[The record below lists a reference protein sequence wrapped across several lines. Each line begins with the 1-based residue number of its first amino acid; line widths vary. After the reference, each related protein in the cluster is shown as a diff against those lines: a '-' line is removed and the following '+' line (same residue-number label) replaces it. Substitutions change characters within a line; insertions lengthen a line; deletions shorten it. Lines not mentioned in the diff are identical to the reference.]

1 MKRLLLLLLAATV
14 LVGGGCASKKYAKK
28 GMKFEQ
34 AGLWEQAA
42 DAYIRSLTAKRD
54 NIDAIVGLKRAG
66 QRVLDERS
74 LKVIKAY
81 ENDDLKQAVYTYL
94 DAESFKNQAASLG
107 VELSISNMATDYFND
122 AKPKYVEKIYSEAQT
137 LLDAEK
143 FKDAELLLT
152 EVKRLQPDYGNTQDM
167 LKVSKCEPLYRQ
179 AKQFMDAAQY
189 RKAYANL
196 DKIVKE
202 FTNYKDSRDLRDE
215 ALQKA
220 TITIRVTDFK
230 STTYNTESIAKSVQ
244 AEVVSKL
251 NALNNPFI
259 KVIDVQ
265 STDKIIEEQ
274 QRSVTTGS
282 DLEIG
287 KLLAAKAL
295 LSGDVSVIEATQGK
309 LNKTEKRGYIRE
321 ETKTK
326 DPKTGE
332 EKVNVTYRKV
342 IYWVYNQKN
351 SVSVALKFQLTS
363 TETGAVMV
371 SDFIRS
377 NQADEVNYA
386 TFDGPSSK
394 LVPGYWE
401 KINVDSPK
409 DVINDNQLDVRN
421 LQELLKAKRDIA
433 SMNTLMSNAIED
445 IAKRTAQKINQ
456 YNPEE

>member
-94 DAESFKNQAASLG
+94 DAEGFKNQAASLG

-202 FTNYKDSRDLRDE
+202 FTNYKDSYDLRYE

-220 TITIRVTDFK
+220 TVTIRVTDFK
-230 STTYNTESIAKSVQ
+230 STTYNTESFAKSVQ

-251 NALNNPFI
+251 NALNNPFV

-295 LSGDVSVIEATQGK
+295 LSGEVSVIEVTQGK

-321 ETKTK
+321 ESKTK

-351 SVSVALKFQLTS
+351 SLSVALKFQLAS

-401 KINVDSPK
+401 KINADSPK

>member
-94 DAESFKNQAASLG
+94 DAEGFKNQAASLG

-220 TITIRVTDFK
+220 TITIKVTDFK
-230 STTYNTESIAKSVQ
+230 STTYNTESFAKSVQ

-251 NALNNPFI
+251 NALNNPFV

-295 LSGDVSVIEATQGK
+295 LSGEVSVIEVTQGK

-351 SVSVALKFQLTS
+351 SLSVALKFQLTS

-377 NQADEVNYA
+377 NQADVVNYA

-394 LVPGYWE
+394 LVPGYWQ

>member
-14 LVGGGCASKKYAKK
+14 LVGSGCASKKYAKK

-94 DAESFKNQAASLG
+94 DAESFKNQAALLG

-122 AKPKYVEKIYSEAQT
+122 AKPKYVEKIYSEAQA

-202 FTNYKDSRDLRDE
+202 FTNYKDSYDLRYE

-220 TITIRVTDFK
+220 TVTIRVTDFK
-230 STTYNTESIAKSVQ
+230 PTTYNAESIAKSVQ

-251 NALNNPFI
+251 NALNNPFV

-295 LSGDVSVIEATQGK
+295 LSGEVSVIEVTQGK

-321 ETKTK
+321 ESKTK

-351 SVSVALKFQLTS
+351 SLSVALKFQLAS

-394 LVPGYWE
+394 LVPGYWQ

>member
-1 MKRLLLLLLAATV
+1 M
-14 LVGGGCASKKYAKK
+14 
-28 GMKFEQ
+28 
-34 AGLWEQAA
+34 QAA
-42 DAYIRSLTAKRD
+42 DAYLRSLTANRN
-54 NIDAIVGLKRAG
+54 NIDAIVGLKRAR
-66 QRVLDERS
+66 QHVLNERS
-74 LKVIKAY
+74 LKAIKAY

-94 DAESFKNQAASLG
+94 DAEKFKNLASSLG

-122 AKPKYVEKIYSEAQT
+122 AKPNYVEKIYAEAQS

-167 LKVSKCEPLYRQ
+167 LKISKCEPLYRQ

-196 DKIVKE
+196 DKIVKD

-230 STTYNTESIAKSVQ
+230 STTYNSKSIAKSVQ
-244 AEVVSKL
+244 AEAVSQL
-251 NALNNPFI
+251 NALNNPFV

-295 LSGDVSVIEATQGK
+295 LSGEVSVIEVTQGK

-363 TETGAVMV
+363 TETGAVLV

-377 NQADEVNYA
+377 NQTDEISYA

-394 LVPGYWE
+394 LIPGYWE
-401 KINVDSPK
+401 KINADSPK

-421 LQELLKAKRDIA
+421 LQELLKVKRNIA
-433 SMNTLMSNAIED
+433 SVNTLKSNAIED

>member
-167 LKVSKCEPLYRQ
+167 LMVSKCEPLYRQ

-230 STTYNTESIAKSVQ
+230 SSTYNTESIAKSVQ

>member
-94 DAESFKNQAASLG
+94 DAEGFKNQAASLG

-220 TITIRVTDFK
+220 TITIKVTDFK
-230 STTYNTESIAKSVQ
+230 STTYNTESFAKSVQ

-251 NALNNPFI
+251 NALNNPFV

-295 LSGDVSVIEATQGK
+295 LSGEVSVIEVTQGK

-351 SVSVALKFQLTS
+351 SLSVALKFQLTS

-394 LVPGYWE
+394 LVPGYWQ

>member
-1 MKRLLLLLLAATV
+1 MKRLLLLLLAATI
-14 LVGGGCASKKYAKK
+14 LIGGGCASKKYAKK

-42 DAYIRSLTAKRD
+42 DAYIRSLTANRD

-81 ENDDLKQAVYTYL
+81 ENDDLKQTVYSYL

-107 VELSISNMATDYFND
+107 VELTISNMATDYFTD
-122 AKPKYVEKIYSEAQT
+122 AKPKYVEKIYAEAQT
-137 LLDAEK
+137 LLEAEK

-152 EVKRLQPDYGNTQDM
+152 EIKRLQPDYGNTQDM

-179 AKQFMDAAQY
+179 AKQYMEAAQY

-196 DKIVKE
+196 DRIIKD
-202 FTNYKDSRDLRDE
+202 FNNYKDSRDLRDE

-220 TITIRVTDFK
+220 TITIKVTDFK
-230 STTYNTESIAKSVQ
+230 STAYNTEGIAKSVQ

-274 QRSVTTGS
+274 QRSINTGAE
-282 DLEIG
+282 LEVG

-295 LSGDVSVIEATQGK
+295 LSGEVTVIEASQGK
-309 LNKTEKRGYIRE
+309 LTKTEKRGYIRE

-326 DPKTGE
+326 DPQTGQ
-332 EKVNVTYRKV
+332 EKVNVTYRKAV
-342 IYWVYNQKN
+342 YWVYNQKN

-363 TETGAVMV
+363 TETGTVMV
-371 SDFIRS
+371 SDFVRS
-377 NQADEVNYA
+377 NQTDEVYYA
-386 TFDGPSSK
+386 TFDGPTAK

-401 KINVDSPK
+401 KIDADSPK
-409 DVINDNQLDVRN
+409 DVVNDNQTDVRS
-421 LQELLKAKRDIA
+421 LQELLKAKRDIT
-433 SMNTLMSNAIED
+433 STSILTSNAIED
-445 IAKRTAQKINQ
+445 IARRTAQKINQ

>member
-1 MKRLLLLLLAATV
+1 
-14 LVGGGCASKKYAKK
+14 
-28 GMKFEQ
+28 
-34 AGLWEQAA
+34 
-42 DAYIRSLTAKRD
+42 
-54 NIDAIVGLKRAG
+54 
-66 QRVLDERS
+66 
-74 LKVIKAY
+74 
-81 ENDDLKQAVYTYL
+81 
-94 DAESFKNQAASLG
+94 
-107 VELSISNMATDYFND
+107 MATDYFND

-220 TITIRVTDFK
+220 TITIKVTDFK
-230 STTYNTESIAKSVQ
+230 STTYNTESFAKSVQ

-251 NALNNPFI
+251 NALNNPFV

-295 LSGDVSVIEATQGK
+295 LSGEVSVIEVTQGK

-342 IYWVYNQKN
+342 LYWVYNQKN

>member
-1 MKRLLLLLLAATV
+1 MKRLLLLLLAATIIISS
-14 LVGGGCASKKYAKK
+14 GCASKKYAKK

-42 DAYIRSLTAKRD
+42 DAYLRSLTANRD

-74 LKVIKAY
+74 LRVIKAY
-81 ENDDLKQAVYTYL
+81 ENDDLKQAVYSYL

-107 VELSISNMATDYFND
+107 VELSILNMATNYFND
-122 AKPKYVEKIYSEAQT
+122 AKPKYVEKIYAEAQAYLET
-137 LLDAEK
+137 EK
-143 FKDAELLLT
+143 FKEAELLLT
-152 EVKRLQPDYGNTQDM
+152 EIKRLQPDYGNTQDM
-167 LKVSKCEPLYRQ
+167 LKVSKCEPFYRQ
-179 AKQFMDAAQY
+179 AKQYMEAAQY

-196 DKIVKE
+196 DRIIEE
-202 FTNYKDSRDLRDE
+202 FNNYKDSRDLRDE

-220 TITIRVTDFK
+220 TITIKVTDFK
-230 STTYNTESIAKSVQ
+230 STAYNTDNMAKSVQ

-251 NALNNPFI
+251 NALNSPFI

-265 STDKIIEEQ
+265 STDRIIEEQ

-282 DLEIG
+282 ELEIG
-287 KLLAAKAL
+287 KLMAAKAL
-295 LSGDVSVIEATQGK
+295 LIGEVSVLEMTQGK

-351 SVSVALKFQLTS
+351 SVSLALKFQLTS
-363 TETGAVMV
+363 TETGTIMV
-371 SDFIRS
+371 SDYIRS
-377 NQADEVNYA
+377 NQADEIYYA
-386 TFDGPSSK
+386 AFDGPTSK

-401 KINVDSPK
+401 KINADSPK
-409 DVINDNQLDVRN
+409 DVVNDNQADVRN
-421 LQELLKAKRDIA
+421 LQELLKAKHDIA
-433 SMNTLMSNAIED
+433 SIKNLTSNAIED
-445 IAKRTAQKINQ
+445 IAKRTAQKIIQ

>member
-94 DAESFKNQAASLG
+94 DAENFKNQAASLG

-167 LKVSKCEPLYRQ
+167 LMVSKCEPLYRQ

-220 TITIRVTDFK
+220 TITTRVTDFK
-230 STTYNTESIAKSVQ
+230 SSTYNTESIAKSVQ

-251 NALNNPFI
+251 NALNNPFV

-295 LSGDVSVIEATQGK
+295 LSGEVSVIEVTQGK
-309 LNKTEKRGYIRE
+309 LNKTEKRGFIRE

-401 KINVDSPK
+401 KIDADSPK

>member
-42 DAYIRSLTAKRD
+42 DAYLRSLTAKRD

-94 DAESFKNQAASLG
+94 DAENFKNQAASLG

-122 AKPKYVEKIYSEAQT
+122 AKPKYVEKIYIEAQT

-152 EVKRLQPDYGNTQDM
+152 EVKRLQPGYGNTQDM

-196 DKIVKE
+196 DRIVKE

-230 STTYNTESIAKSVQ
+230 STTYNAESITKSVQ

-295 LSGDVSVIEATQGK
+295 LSGDVSVIEVTQGK
-309 LNKTEKRGYIRE
+309 LNKTKKRGYIRE

-377 NQADEVNYA
+377 NQADEIYYA
-386 TFDGPSSK
+386 TFDGPTSK

-401 KINVDSPK
+401 KINADSPK
-409 DVINDNQLDVRN
+409 DVVNDNQADVRS
-421 LQELLKAKRDIA
+421 LQELLKAKRDITGIK
-433 SMNTLMSNAIED
+433 TLTSNAIED

>member
-54 NIDAIVGLKRAG
+54 NIDAIIGLKRAG

-94 DAESFKNQAASLG
+94 DAEGFKNQAASLG

-220 TITIRVTDFK
+220 TITIKVTDFK

-409 DVINDNQLDVRN
+409 DVINDNQFDVRN

>member
-54 NIDAIVGLKRAG
+54 NIDAIVGLKRTG

-81 ENDDLKQAVYTYL
+81 ENDDLKQTVYTYL
-94 DAESFKNQAASLG
+94 DAESFKNHAASLG

-137 LLDAEK
+137 LMDAEK

-189 RKAYANL
+189 RKAFANL

-220 TITIRVTDFK
+220 TITIKVTDFK
-230 STTYNTESIAKSVQ
+230 STSYNTERIAKSVQ

-251 NALNNPFI
+251 NALNNPFV

-295 LSGDVSVIEATQGK
+295 LSGEVSVIEVKQGK

-351 SVSVALKFQLTS
+351 SVSVALKLQLTS

-401 KINVDSPK
+401 KINTDSPK